1 MSSRSEIFVE
11 STVLGEILQ
20 VENLDDV
27 DSKPE
32 DGANRNVQRIKK
44 ELLSKKRKQKLQHSR
59 GADMQQQDFFLKR
72 LILAKLHS
80 NKTTPNG
87 LGRMDCSVLD

>member
-44 ELLSKKRKQKLQHSR
+44 ELLSKKRKQKL
-59 GADMQQQDFFLKR
+59 
-72 LILAKLHS
+72 
-80 NKTTPNG
+80 
-87 LGRMDCSVLD
+87 